1 MTTATAPPPR
11 RTRSAAPAGPKP
23 VRCAIYTRKS
33 TEEGLEQDFNS
44 LDAQREAAEAFIAS
58 QRHEGW
64 LALPDRYDD
73 GGFSGGTLDRPAM
86 ARLLAAVE
94 AGKVDAI
101 VVYKVDRLSRS
112 LLDFARVM
120 EVLDRHGCSFVSVT
134 QQFNTTHSMGR
145 LTLNILLSFAQFE
158 REIIS
163 ERTRDKMSA
172 ARAKGKW
179 VGGGVILG
187 YDATGGRLLVNEDE
201 ADRVRRIFR
210 LFIENGSILPAAK
223 ELNRRGW
230 GRKSWVGRK
239 GQACGGLPWDKA
251 NLRATLTN
259 PAYIGLV
266 RYKKE
271 LIPGEHEAIL
281 DKDTWDAVQ
290 AILARNRRDG
300 GASVRN
306 KHGALLRGLLCCGSC
321 NVGMH
326 HTYSKKNGI
335 LYRYYVCHRALKR
348 GWDACPTKSVP
359 AGEIEKFVVEQVR
372 AIGQDPAL
380 AADVASRAQARSEAE
395 AHDLQAEDAALRRSL
410 RDAARE
416 VAACVGGPD
425 SARRLADL
433 QDRIRAAENRLAEI
447 ATALEAAGSAHVTAE
462 TVTSALASFNGAWE
476 GLSTTERSRLLA
488 LLIERITYDG
498 EAGTMA
504 ITFRPNGIQTISDEQ
519 ATNV

>member
-73 GGFSGGTLDRPAM
+73 GGFSGGTLERPAM
-86 ARLLAAVE
+86 QRLLTDVE

-172 ARAKGKW
+172 ARRRGKW
-179 VGGGVILG
+179 VGGRMLLG
-187 YDATGGRLLVNEDE
+187 YDLGPEKGKLVVNEGE
-201 ADRVRRIFR
+201 AAQVRRIFR
-210 LFIENGSILPAAK
+210 LFVEKGTILATAR

-230 GRKSWVGRK
+230 PRKTWLSRRGR
-239 GQACGGLPWDKA
+239 ACGGRPWDKA
-251 NLRATLTN
+251 NVRALLTN
-259 PAYIGLV
+259 PVYIGMV
-266 RYKKE
+266 AYKGE
-271 LIPGEHEAIL
+271 TFAGEHAAIIDREL
-281 DKDTWDAVQ
+281 WDSAQ
-290 AILARNRRDG
+290 AILTRNRRDC
-300 GASVRN
+300 GAGVRN
-306 KHGALLRGLLCCGSC
+306 KHGALLRGLLWCGSC
-321 NVGMH
+321 GVAMH
-326 HTYSKKNGI
+326 HHYAKKAGGR
-335 LYRYYVCHRALKR
+335 LYRYYVCHHALKR

-359 AGEIEKFVVEQVR
+359 AGEIERFVVEQVR
-372 AIGQDPAL
+372 AVGRDPAL
-380 AADVASRAQARSEAE
+380 AADVAARARGQAEAE
-395 AHDLQAEDAALRRSL
+395 VHGLQGEEAALRRSL
-410 RDAARE
+410 RHAARE
-416 VAACVGGPD
+416 VAACVGAPD
-425 SARRLADL
+425 STRRLADL
-433 QDRIRAAENRLAEI
+433 QDRIQAGQNRLAEI
-447 ATALEAAGSAHVTAE
+447 AAALAGAPEVDAEAVQA
-462 TVTSALASFNGAWE
+462 ALASFDAAWDAMPVAD
-476 GLSTTERSRLLA
+476 RCRLLS
-488 LLIERITYDG
+488 LLLERVTYDG
-498 EAGTMA
+498 ESIAL
-504 ITFRPNGIQTISDEQ
+504 TFRQNGFKKDPQ
-519 ATNV
+519 